1 MTQPARINLS
11 LASVLLLDP
20 SEHGLDILTQVVKGL
35 GAQDVH
41 RCTTVAE
48 ADALVKRVPVDLIL
62 VDPNLKDEDGYAFI
76 RSVRR
81 SSTAAL
87 RVVPIILIS
96 GFSTA
101 NNVARA
107 RDIGAN
113 FFVAKP
119 LTPKVLLDRI
129 LWIGRDSRQFV
140 DVEGG
145 YCGPDRRF
153 KFEGPP
159 PGCEGRRA
167 EDLRPPLGDSS
178 APNMS
183 QDEVAFMIKPQRVQ
197 L

>member
-1 MTQPARINLS
+1 MSPPARINLS
-11 LASVLLLDP
+11 LASVLLLDA

-41 RCTTVAE
+41 RCMTAVEAE
-48 ADALVKRVPVDLIL
+48 ALVNRVPVDLIL
-62 VDPNLKDEDGYAFI
+62 VDPNLKDEDGYKFI
-76 RSVRR
+76 RNVRR
-81 SSTAAL
+81 SSTAAV

-107 RDIGAN
+107 RDVGAN

-119 LTPKVLLDRI
+119 ITPKVLLDRI
-129 LWIGRDSRQFV
+129 LWIGRDTRQFV
-140 DVEGG
+140 DVEGS

-167 EDLRPPLGDSS
+167 DDLRPPLGDAN